1 MQLGGPPTGAG
12 TSTADTGE
20 IKPADP
26 AKFNKK
32 PGYSPYAGR
41 NYPERPYF
49 GDEHVH
55 TAWSVDAGGSGA
67 TLGPEE
73 ATRFARGEEVT
84 STSGQPVKLGQPLD
98 WVAIT
103 DHSDMMGMITEI
115 KGGNPEMMADPT
127 LKRWRD
133 MFNGGPVEAKKAV
146 MELVAAQ
153 ANKKLPPAATDPRFA
168 KSVWAKTTT
177 IAEKYN
183 EPGRFTAFIG
193 YEWTSNAGGGDNL
206 HRNIIYRDNKDK
218 ADQVLPYTTFQSE
231 NPEDLWK
238 WMTEWEKTTGG
249 KILAIPHNGNLSNGR
264 MFALTTFSGDPLT
277 KAWADARQRWEPL
290 FEAIQMK
297 GQSESHPSL
306 SPTDDFAAYELWD
319 RGNLTQTPKK
329 PGMIAGEYA
338 REALKNGLKV
348 EQDLGTNP
356 FKFGMAGGTDTH
368 NGLVAA
374 EEDNFFAK
382 FPSAEPTAGSVG
394 RGRDELRPQPHR
406 ERLGDDGGRIHRR
419 VGDRQ
424 YACGAVGRDDAPRD
438 LRDERS
444 PHDRPVFRWLRL
456 HSG

>member
-1 MQLGGPPTGAG
+1 MPMRQLIVIGTVLFAAACGSPQSTPGTQAPPATTAAESSAAVQVGGPPTGAG
-12 TSTADTGE
+12 TATADAGE

-26 AKFNKK
+26 STFYKK

-55 TAWSVDAGGSGA
+55 TAWSVDAGGSGT

-84 STSGQPVKLGQPLD
+84 STSGQLVRLGQPLD

-133 MFNGGPVEAKKAV
+133 MFNGGPVEAKKGV

-153 ANKKLPPAATDPRFA
+153 AGKKLPPAATDPKFA
-168 KSVWAKTTT
+168 KSVWAKNTT

-218 ADQVLPYTTFQSE
+218 ADQVLPFTTFQSE

-277 KAWADARQRWEPL
+277 KAWADARLRRLRAVGSRQPDADAE
-290 FEAIQMK
+290 EAR
-297 GQSESHPSL
+297 H
-306 SPTDDFAAYELWD
+306 D
-319 RGNLTQTPKK
+319 RGR
-329 PGMIAGEYA
+329 IRA
-338 REALKNGLKV
+338 RGAQERP
-348 EQDLGTNP
+348 E
-356 FKFGMAGGTDTH
+356 GGTGPR
-368 NGLVAA
+368 N
-374 EEDNFFAK
+374 
-382 FPSAEPTAGSVG
+382 
-394 RGRDELRPQPHR
+394 QP
-406 ERLGDDGGRIHRR
+406 
-419 VGDRQ
+419 V
-424 YACGAVGRDDAPRD
+424 
-438 LRDERS
+438 
-444 PHDRPVFRWLRL
+444 
-456 HSG
+456 

>member
-1 MQLGGPPTGAG
+1 MRPPCKMDIQLLESRDAKNECNAIRRCGGHVYQFTRL
-12 TSTADTGE
+12 D
-20 IKPADP
+20 D
-26 AKFNKK
+26 AK
-32 PGYSPYAGR
+32 
-41 NYPERPYF
+41 
-49 GDEHVH
+49 
-55 TAWSVDAGGSGA
+55 WIA
-67 TLGPEE
+67 TH
-73 ATRFARGEEVT
+73 R
-84 STSGQPVKLGQPLD
+84 
-98 WVAIT
+98 
-103 DHSDMMGMITEI
+103 
-115 KGGNPEMMADPT
+115 
-127 LKRWRD
+127 
-133 MFNGGPVEAKKAV
+133 FNGGPVEAKKGV

-153 ANKKLPPAATDPRFA
+153 ANRKLPAAATDPKFA

-368 NGLVAA
+368 NGLVAV
-374 EEDNFFAK
+374 EEDNFFGK
-382 FPSAEPTAGSVG
+382 FPSAEPRAAITRRTLTTSYNAKSPNIRQMRRATA
-394 RGRDELRPQPHR
+394 
-406 ERLGDDGGRIHRR
+406 
-419 VGDRQ
+419 
-424 YACGAVGRDDAPRD
+424 A
-438 LRDERS
+438 
-444 PHDRPVFRWLRL
+444 
-456 HSG
+456 